1 MASDEALFYA
11 AVGILYAISPLTFLP
26 LQSFTAPF
34 GRHARPGWGPFLP
47 PAAAWFLMESPTI
60 WLTLLLLP
68 HGRHRSHP
76 LSLAIISLY
85 LLHYLNRTVV
95 YPLRLLRSGT
105 KTGFPLCTAAAG
117 FCFNLLNAY
126 VQTRSASHYA
136 DYPPAGDVGW
146 WVWARVAAG
155 LAVFFWGMT
164 VNVSS
169 DLALL
174 RLKKT
179 AGGGYKVPEGGWFEL
194 VACPNYMGEAAEWL
208 GWAVAASTPAA
219 LGFFLY
225 TCANLVPRASS
236 HRRWYLQKFGPRYPP
251 SRKCIV
257 PFVF

>member
-1 MASDEALFYA
+1 MPSDESVFSA
-11 AVGILYAISPLTFLP
+11 AVGILYVTCPLIFLY
-26 LQSFTAPF
+26 LQFCTVPY
-34 GRHARPGWGPFLP
+34 GRHARPGWGPPLP
-47 PAAAWFLMESPTI
+47 PAAAWFLIESPTI

-68 HGRHRSHP
+68 HGRHLSHP
-76 LSLAIISLY
+76 LALAIISPF

-95 YPLRLLRSGT
+95 YPIRLLRSGT
-105 KTGFPLCTAAAG
+105 KAGFPLSVAAVG

-126 VQTRSASHYA
+126 AQTRSVTHYA
-136 DYPPAGDVGW
+136 HYPPAGDVGC
-146 WVWARVAAG
+146 RVP
-155 LAVFFWGMT
+155 VGMA

-174 RLKKT
+174 RLKNT

-219 LGFFLY
+219 LAFFLY
-225 TCANLVPRASS
+225 TCANLFPRASS
-236 HRRWYLQKFGPRYPP
+236 HRRWYLQNFGHRYPP
-251 SRKCIV
+251 SRKSII